1 MRLVWSW
8 IAAAALAASAAS
20 THAQLSSPS
29 LSPIGTIKPR
39 SSLEL
44 RAAGLTSPFGIG
56 GETTDRGFS
65 NFDNWKDYLGPLGAT
80 RVRVQSGWNAIETVI
95 TETPTYNF
103 STLDAIVDGALAR
116 GVQPWVF
123 LGYGNTRPGCVD
135 CGTPTLGGQIP
146 TGAGMERWLKFVK
159 ATVARYNSPTV
170 RVNDWELW
178 NEPDG
183 HVEINAYIDF
193 IARTAQAVKEVQP
206 SAKITI
212 GSFTTGVTGGAN
224 SPSFQYA
231 QQAVAGFA
239 ARAVVPPQDVY
250 VSFHTYQTHVD
261 YDSYSSEEAKFNQ
274 LRDMV
279 QSHGFKLRQG
289 ESGAP
294 SGPCLYYSLCTDPSN
309 WTEANQ
315 AKFVLRRML
324 GDFSRGMLTNIFT
337 ITDLHYDSTKNPK
350 GLLRTG
356 TFNQNVDTPFLN
368 GDQTVKGTKLSYR
381 AFQNVTAI
389 FDSRLQ
395 RITNHGCTAPWG
407 HQIHAY
413 TRTDAGGVVRNFLAV
428 WHKSNNLPVN
438 TDAIST
444 ITITCTNFH
453 FARYAQVNT
462 LPPRVAD
469 LLDGRVYSLTTPT
482 STITGNSAANN
493 RVTINNV
500 PVGNYPVVIA
510 DQGIVLF

>member
-1 MRLVWSW
+1 MRLVWSG
-8 IAAAALAASAAS
+8 IAAAALAVSAMSAN
-20 THAQLSSPS
+20 AQLSSPS
-29 LSPIGTIKPR
+29 LSYIGTIKAR
-39 SSLEL
+39 SSNE
-44 RAAGLTSPFGIG
+44 RKAAGLTSPFGIG

-239 ARAVVPPQDVY
+239 ARAVVPPQDVC
-250 VSFHTYQTHVD
+250 VSFHT
-261 YDSYSSEEAKFNQ
+261 SSGWAGVLAHEPHLDHHGQQCREQ
-274 LRDMV
+274 PRDH
-279 QSHGFKLRQG
+279 Q
-289 ESGAP
+289 
-294 SGPCLYYSLCTDPSN
+294 
-309 WTEANQ
+309 
-315 AKFVLRRML
+315 
-324 GDFSRGMLTNIFT
+324 
-337 ITDLHYDSTKNPK
+337 
-350 GLLRTG
+350 
-356 TFNQNVDTPFLN
+356 
-368 GDQTVKGTKLSYR
+368 
-381 AFQNVTAI
+381 
-389 FDSRLQ
+389 Q
-395 RITNHGCTAPWG
+395 R
-407 HQIHAY
+407 
-413 TRTDAGGVVRNFLAV
+413 AGGQLPGRDRGPGHRPVLNPSTFRRLA
-428 WHKSNNLPVN
+428 
-438 TDAIST
+438 
-444 ITITCTNFH
+444 
-453 FARYAQVNT
+453 
-462 LPPRVAD
+462 
-469 LLDGRVYSLTTPT
+469 
-482 STITGNSAANN
+482 
-493 RVTINNV
+493 
-500 PVGNYPVVIA
+500 
-510 DQGIVLF
+510 